1 MHLGSQDNF
10 CEFFIIK
17 VLTSKYSYDIIN
29 HVKKYYTYLKIK
41 IWGKFNMR
49 LSTRQLEELIE
60 IKREEL
66 NRLYSEQGL
75 NDFTLAKS
83 QELDVLITKAQIIR
97 LEEEKEKI
105 C

>member
-1 MHLGSQDNF
+1 MILL
-10 CEFFIIK
+10 IMR
-17 VLTSKYSYDIIN
+17 
-29 HVKKYYTYLKIK
+29 KKYYTYLKLK

-66 NRLYSEQGL
+66 NKLYSEQGL

-97 LEEEKEKI
+97 LEEEKEKV

>member
-1 MHLGSQDNF
+1 
-10 CEFFIIK
+10 
-17 VLTSKYSYDIIN
+17 
-29 HVKKYYTYLKIK
+29 
-41 IWGKFNMR
+41 MR

-97 LEEEKEKI
+97 
-105 C
+105 

>member
-1 MHLGSQDNF
+1 MILL
-10 CEFFIIK
+10 IMR
-17 VLTSKYSYDIIN
+17 
-29 HVKKYYTYLKIK
+29 KKYYTYLKIK

-97 LEEEKEKI
+97 LEEEKEKV

>member
-1 MHLGSQDNF
+1 
-10 CEFFIIK
+10 
-17 VLTSKYSYDIIN
+17 
-29 HVKKYYTYLKIK
+29 
-41 IWGKFNMR
+41 MR

-66 NRLYSEQGL
+66 NRLCSEQGL
-75 NDFTLAKS
+75 NDFTLAKR

>member
-1 MHLGSQDNF
+1 M
-10 CEFFIIK
+10 
-17 VLTSKYSYDIIN
+17 
-29 HVKKYYTYLKIK
+29 KI
-41 IWGKFNMR
+41 MDR
-49 LSTRQLEELIE
+49 LNTRQLEELIE

-97 LEEEKEKI
+97 LEEEKEKV

>member
-1 MHLGSQDNF
+1 MKDKHKLPSG
-10 CEFFIIK
+10 E
-17 VLTSKYSYDIIN
+17 
-29 HVKKYYTYLKIK
+29 
-41 IWGKFNMR
+41 
-49 LSTRQLEELIE
+49 LEELIE

-66 NRLYSEQGL
+66 NKLYSEQGL

-97 LEEEKEKI
+97 LEEEKEKV

>member
-1 MHLGSQDNF
+1 
-10 CEFFIIK
+10 
-17 VLTSKYSYDIIN
+17 
-29 HVKKYYTYLKIK
+29 
-41 IWGKFNMR
+41 MR

-83 QELDVLITKAQIIR
+83 QELDVLIVKAQILK
-97 LEEEKEKI
+97 LEDVNRKNAVV
-105 C
+105 